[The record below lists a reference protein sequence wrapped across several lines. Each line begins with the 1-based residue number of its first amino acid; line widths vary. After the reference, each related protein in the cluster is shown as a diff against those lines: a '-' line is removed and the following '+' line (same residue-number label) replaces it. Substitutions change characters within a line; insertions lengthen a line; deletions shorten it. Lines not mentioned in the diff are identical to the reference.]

1 MLSLARW
8 VFIKDMILVVM
19 MNDDLNIIVTT
30 TKTNLWYLCDIEMV
44 MGFNWPKPLLEAI
57 HVIIEFAQTWDMYVY
72 DFAIIVNICCAKLYN
87 MYLDLEKKHGEKHFK
102 TFLDLHECTNDQLL
116 TSLWIDFATNI
127 QFVIFYFMGKHYQ
140 LH

>member
-1 MLSLARW
+1 
-8 VFIKDMILVVM
+8 MIWIL
-19 MNDDLNIIVTT
+19 
-30 TKTNLWYLCDIEMV
+30 LWQQQRQTFGTFDIETM
-44 MGFNWPKPLLEAI
+44 MGFNWPKPLFEAI
-57 HVIIEFAQTWDMYVY
+57 HVIIKFAQTWDMYVY
-72 DFAIIVNICCAKLYN
+72 DFATIVNICCVKLYN